1 MNYKPRNF
9 ELPRNDTLPRTGNIP
24 PYVFSENIAI
34 AVDVALATDR
44 PLLVAGKPG
53 CGKSRLAEAMAA
65 LLGWHYLGKT
75 MTSRSRLEELTVE
88 VDHLR
93 RLHDAQA
100 SRDGAE
106 MKPDWAYHNPGI
118 FWWAFD
124 PASAARRGAPEG
136 EEVEE
141 KLQLEFPGTR
151 RSQEQNKE
159 KNHVV
164 LLIDE
169 IDKAQPDLPN
179 DLLEPLDQRSFGL
192 PTGEKITAKAGQR
205 ILTIITTNGEREL
218 PQAFLRR
225 CVSLLIDEP
234 TEEELVNIA
243 AHHYPKATIGNV
255 KEIARMMIE
264 FRDKA
269 ANQGIRPP
277 GTSEFLDA
285 VEACE
290 RLGVTVGDAI
300 WPHVESAVLLKNIDA

>member
-9 ELPRNDTLPRTGNIP
+9 ELPRNDTLPRTGDIP
-24 PYVFSENIAI
+24 PYVFSKNIAI

-53 CGKSRLAEAMAA
+53 CGKSRLAEAMAV

-93 RLHDAQA
+93 RLHDAQT
-100 SRDGAE
+100 SRDSAE
-106 MKPDWAYHNPGI
+106 MQPDWAYHNPGI

-124 PASAARRGAPEG
+124 PASAARRGAPNREN
-136 EEVEE
+136 VDK
-141 KLQLEFPGTR
+141 KLRLDFPGTR
-151 RSQEQNKE
+151 RPQAEE

-192 PTGEKITAKAGQR
+192 PTGDKITAKDGQR

-234 TEEELVNIA
+234 TEEGLVNIA
-243 AHHYPKATIGNV
+243 TEHYPDASRENV
-255 KEIARMMIE
+255 KSIAHMMIK

-285 VEACE
+285 VKACE
-290 RLGVTVGDAI
+290 RLGVMVGKDV
-300 WPHVESAVLLKNIDA
+300 WPHLEKAVLRKNIDA